1 MAVYVHQGD
10 LPADHGL
17 QGDVAVDTE
26 TMGLNLLRDRLC
38 LVQISDGN
46 GDAHLVK
53 FDGLSF
59 DCPNLV
65 KVLED
70 TSRVKLYHFGRFDI
84 AALYQYLEVLAA
96 PVYCTKIASKLI
108 RTYTDRHGLK
118 DLVSELLGVTLDK
131 QSQSSDWGAHE
142 LTEAQIKY
150 AASDV
155 LYLHALREKLDAML
169 EREQRDD
176 MAAAA
181 FEFLPMR
188 AIMDLEGYGDMDIF
202 AHHG

>member
-1 MAVYVHQGD
+1 MAIFVHEGD
-10 LPADHGL
+10 LPDDHGL
-17 QGDVAVDTE
+17 TGDVAIDTE

-38 LVQISDGN
+38 LVQISDGR

-59 DCPNLV
+59 NCPNLV
-65 KVLED
+65 SVLED
-70 TSRVKLYHFGRFDI
+70 DSRVKLFHFARFDV
-84 AALYQYLEVLAA
+84 AALYQYLEVLVK
-96 PVYCTKIASKLI
+96 PIYCTKIASRLV

-118 DLVSELLGVTLDK
+118 DLVSELAGVQLDK
-131 QSQSSDWGAHE
+131 QSQTSDWGADT
-142 LTEAQIKY
+142 LTDAQIKY

-155 LYLHALREKLDAML
+155 LYLHTLREKLDAML
-169 EREQRDD
+169 DREQRDD

-188 AIMDLEGYGDMDIF
+188 AVMDLEGYDSMDIF
-202 AHHG
+202 AHS